1 MKKLLFSAAL
11 LVGAST
17 AASAQTSALKVNI
30 FSPIFKTGS
39 FFFEHQVS
47 EHRSLQLGGLFTAW
61 GSGSTSITGFA
72 LTPEY
77 RFYLSDNKP
86 ALEGFYFAPFL
97 RYQSLTLKTKYEYVS
112 IDGGGTLESKASLN
126 TYGGGVLAGYQ
137 CLFKKRFTLDA
148 FMGPAYNGGE
158 VKLTSGDASQTFNP
172 GPFAG
177 FGLRSGVTFGVAF

>member
-1 MKKLLFSAAL
+1 MKKLFLSAAL
-11 LVGAST
+11 LAGLNT
-17 AASAQTSALKVNI
+17 AASAQTSALKINI
-30 FSPIFKTGS
+30 FSPLVKTGS
-39 FFFEHQVS
+39 FFFEHKVS

-61 GSGSTSITGFA
+61 STGNTSIKGFA

-77 RFYLSDNKP
+77 RLYLSDSKP

-97 RYQSLTLKTKYEYVS
+97 RYQNLTLTVKDEFYLP
-112 IDGGGTLESKASLN
+112 GGSGTLESKAALN

-137 CLFKKRFTLDA
+137 MLFKKRFTLDA
-148 FMGPAYNGGE
+148 FLGPSYNAGE
-158 VKLTSGDASQTFNP
+158 VKLTAGNVDQTFNP